1 MGGLLQLCVSQRLRV
16 SQRWW
21 VLPRCVS
28 EERRLSSRTFG
39 WPWRRLNHLC
49 VSAFDAA
56 EAEPSEG
63 SVGGS
68 NRLRKVCARL
78 PSEPKRSELVGYTLE
93 GNDSALIRA
102 TRRLGPRRLVE
113 IELGHRHTVEPACA
127 DEFCWERQLW
137 SGVESA
143 LVESMRSQ
151 HAHQQ
156 RIRTLCRQR
165 HPDGRPGRHPQNQR
179 LALKSSF
186 SLLRFRPELCG
197 PTMLSAAAT
206 TLTSAALAP
215 KSVVKVL
222 PKSRAHW
229 VGDGFHVHPILG
241 SLAFSGA
248 VSPFLLLDYAAPKH
262 FPPTAKRLGVGQ
274 HPHRGFETVTIAFQG
289 QVEHADSLGNTD
301 TIGVGDVQAK
311 THTDFSPLVVTPHC
325 SHRSRH
331 LVRVQHAQWMTAGRG
346 IIHEEFHARSFA
358 KQGGTF
364 EMVQLWASL
373 PPHCTDPA
381 HVSHPMLPICHAPSC
396 VHLGQPSRR
405 AQDDCAALP
414 ADPRRQHT
422 DCQHTD
428 HPREQSGW
436 GRWGRGKKRGP
447 RREGCV

>member
-1 MGGLLQLCVSQRLRV
+1 
-16 SQRWW
+16 
-21 VLPRCVS
+21 
-28 EERRLSSRTFG
+28 
-39 WPWRRLNHLC
+39 
-49 VSAFDAA
+49 
-56 EAEPSEG
+56 
-63 SVGGS
+63 
-68 NRLRKVCARL
+68 
-78 PSEPKRSELVGYTLE
+78 
-93 GNDSALIRA
+93 
-102 TRRLGPRRLVE
+102 
-113 IELGHRHTVEPACA
+113 
-127 DEFCWERQLW
+127 
-137 SGVESA
+137 
-143 LVESMRSQ
+143 
-151 HAHQQ
+151 
-156 RIRTLCRQR
+156 
-165 HPDGRPGRHPQNQR
+165 
-179 LALKSSF
+179 
-186 SLLRFRPELCG
+186 
-197 PTMLSAAAT
+197 MLSAAAT

-222 PKSRAHW
+222 PKPRAHW

-373 PPHCTDPA
+373 PPTAPIPPTCHTRCCPFVTRHHVCT
-381 HVSHPMLPICHAPSC
+381 
-396 VHLGQPSRR
+396 
-405 AQDDCAALP
+405 
-414 ADPRRQHT
+414 
-422 DCQHTD
+422 
-428 HPREQSGW
+428 
-436 GRWGRGKKRGP
+436 
-447 RREGCV
+447 